1 MKKFYT
7 LAAAL
12 LATGSM
18 LAANPAA
25 IKPEARNAMGR
36 VDMSQEGLAMIRAD
50 EAYAQFVSDNDLD
63 LPGMQKFSW
72 TDGNGEVWTVAMYES
87 GEWTDNFT
95 GWDDAVLYAKVLCT
109 LSNGKSGNQ
118 AKSISYVM
126 FAPRYSMWD
135 QANWASLF
143 PGEAAAA
150 DKMLPLKYMMSNNSI
165 MTANWPQGWCVP
177 QASTTPNNFYIGQ
190 TSTTGGQKAD
200 ALVIMNSNT
209 PSDANGTPYFSATSS
224 MGRANYNGVLCG
236 PAKGSSLQMSNFDDE
251 TSSIDLAF
259 KGTCT
264 NAAGSTIWTYNYD
277 FSGVAFMPGLCS
289 APQGFEATSV
299 HVVNTGS
306 VTGEDDAY
314 INFTDQDWGPLQ
326 RFYLL
331 ACGDGYTY
339 DQVQLAGGGN
349 LWTATTIPT
358 GPARMTEDASLNQI
372 RGALFAPN
380 AADPNGTYHTA
391 NVEVSI
397 KQIAGIN
404 IGETEGTPGPYT
416 TLYGGWNRSYWAWS
430 ETEGLEAISQ
440 GYRWWFPYDAT
451 ANPYVTVAH
460 DNKTFAVG
468 GNTSLNCDFNITA
481 QAGKKVIYHYDP
493 SNYLLTRE
501 ITGGVNSIFNDGEN
515 NFTVDANNG
524 MINVNVANDALVNIY
539 TTNGM
544 LVKSVNAKAG
554 QNVSVDAANG
564 IYLVKV
570 GGKTVKVAL

>member
-36 VDMSQEGLAMIRAD
+36 AEMSQEGLAMVRAD
-50 EAYAQFVSDNDLD
+50 EAYAQFVADNDLD
-63 LPGMQKFSW
+63 LPGMQKFVW
-72 TDGNGEVWTVAMYES
+72 TDGTGEVWHAAMYES

-95 GWDDAVLYAKVLCT
+95 GWNDAVLYAKVLCN
-109 LSNGKSGNQ
+109 LSNGKDGNQ

-126 FAPRYSMWD
+126 FAPRYGMWD
-135 QANWASLF
+135 SANWAQLF

-150 DKMLPLKYMMSNNSI
+150 TKILPLKYMMSNSEI

-177 QASTTPNNFYIGQ
+177 QKSTTPNNFYIGQ

-209 PSDANGTPYFSATSS
+209 PSDAAGTPYFAATSS
-224 MGRANYNGVLCG
+224 MGRAVYNGAYCG
-236 PAKGSSLQMSNFDDE
+236 PNQGSSLKMSNFDDE

-259 KGTCT
+259 KGNCN
-264 NAAGSTIWTYNYD
+264 NAAGSMVWTYSYN
-277 FSGVAFMPGLCS
+277 FSGEAFLPGLCS
-289 APQGFEATSV
+289 KPQGFEATSI

-306 VTGEDDAY
+306 VTGEDDNY
-314 INFTDQDWGPLQ
+314 VNFTDQDWGPLQ
-326 RFYLL
+326 RFFLV

-339 DQVQLAGGGN
+339 DQVELQGGGT
-349 LWTATTIPT
+349 LWTATEIPS
-358 GPARMTEDASLNQI
+358 GPARMTADAGLTQI

-380 AADPNGTYHTA
+380 AAEPNGTYHTA

-404 IGETEGTPGPYT
+404 IGETEGTPAAYT
-416 TLYGGWNRSYWAWS
+416 TLYGGWNRTYWGWS
-430 ETEGLEAISQ
+430 GTDGLEAIAQ
-440 GYRWWFPYDAT
+440 GYRWWFPYAAT
-451 ANPYVTVAH
+451 ANPYVDVATAS
-460 DNKTFAVG
+460 KTFEVG
-468 GNTSLNCDFNITA
+468 GNTSLNCDFKITPKA
-481 QAGKKVIYHYDP
+481 NLKVVYHYDP
-493 SNYLLTRE
+493 TNYLLTKE
-501 ITGGVNSIFNDGEN
+501 ISSGVNSIFNDGEN

-524 MINVNVANDALVNIY
+524 TINVNVANAALVNIY